1 MKEMKQSAHQGL
13 TTPEVHARQLRYGRN
28 ILPKQ
33 APPSH
38 GALFLS
44 QLKSPLIYVLIF
56 AGMIT
61 IVLRHF
67 SDSLIIFAAV
77 FINTILG
84 YIQERKADQAFR
96 TLLQY
101 ISHSS
106 EVMRDGKRI
115 KINVEDIVVDDSIIL
130 SQGTII
136 PADGILTFT
145 NRMYCNEAIITG
157 ESSPVVKNK
166 DDSVFMG
173 TTVTSGQAIMK
184 VSAIGSTTKIGT
196 IATEI
201 QTREMKTPLQRQLH
215 AYSKKL
221 VITILALVLITFVLG
236 ILRGKTWDEMFLTSV
251 ALAVSSIPEGLTV
264 SLTVILAIGMQN
276 ILKRKGLVRRL
287 ASAETLGGVTTICI
301 DKTGTLTEGKMK
313 VVACEGNEK
322 EIALQVLLAN
332 DLDDPIVIAA
342 YEWAKKNS
350 PLPPHN
356 TQKQLDSI
364 PFSPKDRVFL
374 SLHTLNKDSNVIFV
388 HGAPEILLERSTL
401 QPDEKSQM
409 LRRIN
414 TLTSEGRRI
423 IGLAKCVVP
432 NTHKTLSLEDAKRS
446 LVWVGMLAFFDP
458 VRPSVKHALEQAT
471 QAGIHTV
478 VITGDYS
485 NTASFVL
492 HEIGIIL
499 QPHEIMTGEQ
509 LEKLSPSELAHQI
522 QHIRLFARTTPDQKL
537 RIVKALQESNQVVAM
552 MGDGVNDA
560 PAIHTADIGIVVNEA
575 SDVSRE
581 SADMV
586 LLDSNFST
594 IIAAIEEG
602 RAIFDNIRK
611 IILYLLGTAFAEI
624 ILVVGSIALGLP
636 LPVLAVQIIWVNLIS
651 DGLPGLA
658 LIIDPKRHGLM
669 HESPR
674 NPSEP
679 LVNSWMIS
687 LIAIISGLAGL
698 IALAV
703 FVLTYTY
710 SHNLEIARTTTFLT
724 LGLNSLAYVFS
735 VRTLLVPFWNSKLF
749 ENIYLVLA
757 VIIGFGLQCIP
768 FLNQHTRAFFG
779 IVHLDLKY
787 WGIAIGLS
795 VLLYFAV
802 EVFKAINMVIHSK
815 KSENHL

>member
-1 MKEMKQSAHQGL
+1 MKQSASQGL

-28 ILPKQ
+28 VLPKQ

-38 GALFLS
+38 IALFLS
-44 QLKSPLIYVLIF
+44 QLKSPLIYVLII
-56 AGMIT
+56 AGVIT
-61 IVLRHF
+61 IVLRHI

-84 YIQERKADQAFR
+84 YIQEKKADQAFR

-106 EVMRDGKRI
+106 EAVRDGKRV

-136 PADGILTFT
+136 PADGVLTFT

-157 ESSPVVKNK
+157 ESSPVMKKN
-166 DDSVFMG
+166 DDLVFMG
-173 TTVTSGQAIMK
+173 TTITSGQAVMK
-184 VSAIGSTTKIGT
+184 VTAIGSATKIGT

-201 QTREMKTPLQRQLH
+201 QTRELKTPLQKQLH

-276 ILKRKGLVRRL
+276 ILKKKGLVRRL

-313 VVACEGNEK
+313 VVACEGNEN
-322 EIALQVLLAN
+322 EIAKQVLLAN

-342 YEWAKKNS
+342 YEWAKKLTS
-350 PLPPHN
+350 LPTNDVHE
-356 TQKQLDSI
+356 QLDSI
-364 PFSPKDRVFL
+364 PFSPNDRVFL
-374 SLHTLNKDSNVIFV
+374 SLHSLNKDSNIIFV
-388 HGAPEILLERSTL
+388 HGAPEMLLERSSL
-401 QPDEKSQM
+401 QPDEKSRL

-423 IGLAKCVVP
+423 IGLAKRIVP
-432 NTHKTLSLEDAKRS
+432 STHNTLSPEDAKQVLS
-446 LVWVGMLAFFDP
+446 WVGMLAFFDP
-458 VRPSVKHALEQAT
+458 VRPSVKHALAQAS
-471 QAGIHTV
+471 QAGIQTV
-478 VITGDYS
+478 VITGDYP

-492 HEIGIIL
+492 HEIGISL
-499 QPHEIMTGEQ
+499 QPHEMMTGEQ
-509 LEKLSPSELAHQI
+509 LEKLSSSELAHQI
-522 QHIRLFARTTPDQKL
+522 QRVRLFARTTPDQKL
-537 RIVKALQESNQVVAM
+537 RIVQALQQNNQVVAM

-575 SDVSRE
+575 SDVSHE

-658 LIIDPKRHGLM
+658 LTIDPKRHGLM
-669 HESPR
+669 HELPR
-674 NPSEP
+674 DPKEP
-679 LVNSWMIS
+679 LVNGWMTTLIS
-687 LIAIISGLAGL
+687 IISGLAGL
-698 IALAV
+698 LALLV
-703 FVLTYTY
+703 FVLTYAY
-710 SHNLEIARTTTFLT
+710 SKNLELARTTTFLT

-735 VRTLLVPFWNSKLF
+735 VRSLLVPFWKAKLF
-749 ENIYLVLA
+749 ENAWLVLA

-787 WGIAIGLS
+787 WGVAIGLS

-802 EVFKAINMVIHSK
+802 EVFKTINLVVHQK
-815 KSENHL
+815 RTKF